1 MKLYFYCVEYLFKK
15 LSYSLII
22 IGAILAVRLPP
33 LNALK
38 AFEASARQ
46 LSFTRAAEE
55 LFVTQAA
62 ISHQIKSL
70 EEYLGIKLFMRKNRA
85 LLLTEEGQSYFLD
98 IKDIFNSLNDAT
110 ERLLARGAKGAITV
124 SLQPSFAIQWLVPRL
139 SVFNQLNPDIDVRI
153 KAVDQ
158 PDNSLTEDVDVAI
171 YHGRGRWPKVHADQL
186 HTEYMVPVCSPLLL
200 QGSKPLKTIEDFTQ
214 HTLLHDTSRRDWK
227 RWFKEAGIRANNVNH
242 GPIFSHSAMVVQ
254 AAVYGQ
260 GIALA
265 QRVLAKPD
273 IDAGRLVIPVEHS
286 LVSKNAFYI
295 VCRESQVDVGKIAAF
310 RNWVLDTVAQEQA
323 DDELEN
329 ATV

>member
-1 MKLYFYCVEYLFKK
+1 M
-15 LSYSLII
+15 
-22 IGAILAVRLPP
+22 AVRLPP
-33 LNALK
+33 LNALR

-62 ISHQIKSL
+62 ISHQIKAL
-70 EEYLGIKLFMRKNRA
+70 EEHLGLKLFMRKNRA
-85 LLLTEEGQSYFLD
+85 LLLTEDGQSYYQD
-98 IKDIFNSLNDAT
+98 IKDVFTSLYEAT

-139 SVFNQLNPDIDVRI
+139 NAFNLLNPDVDVRI

-171 YHGRGRWPKVHADQL
+171 YYGRGRWPNVHADQL
-186 HTEYMVPVCSPLLL
+186 HTEYLIPVCSPLLL
-200 QGSKPLKTIEDFTQ
+200 DGKKPLKSVEDLTQ

-227 RWFKEAGIRANNVNH
+227 RWFKEVNVKATNVNH

-260 GIALA
+260 GVALA
-265 QRVLAKPD
+265 QSILAQPE
-273 IDAGRLVIPVEHS
+273 IDAGRLVVPVEHS

-295 VCRESQVDVGKIAAF
+295 VCRENQVDVGKIAAF
-310 RNWVLDTVAQEQA
+310 REWVLDTVAEEQEEES
-323 DDELEN
+323 DS
-329 ATV
+329 

>member
-1 MKLYFYCVEYLFKK
+1 M
-15 LSYSLII
+15 
-22 IGAILAVRLPP
+22 AVRLPP
-33 LNALK
+33 LNALR

-62 ISHQIKSL
+62 ISHQIKAL
-70 EEYLGIKLFMRKNRA
+70 EEHLGLKLFMRKNRA
-85 LLLTEEGQSYFLD
+85 LLLTEDGQSYYQD
-98 IKDIFNSLNDAT
+98 IKDVFTSLHEAT

-139 SVFNQLNPDIDVRI
+139 NAFNLLNPDVDVRI

-171 YHGRGRWPKVHADQL
+171 YYGRGRWPNVHADQL
-186 HTEYMVPVCSPLLL
+186 HTEYLIPVCSPLLL
-200 QGSKPLKTIEDFTQ
+200 EGKKPLKSVEDLTQ

-227 RWFKEAGIRANNVNH
+227 RWFKEVNVKATNVNH

-260 GIALA
+260 GVALA
-265 QRVLAKPD
+265 QSILAQPE
-273 IDAGRLVIPVEHS
+273 IDAGRLVVPVEHS

-295 VCRESQVDVGKIAAF
+295 VCRENQVDVGKIAAF
-310 RNWVLDTVAQEQA
+310 REWVLDTVAEEQEEES
-323 DDELEN
+323 DS
-329 ATV
+329 

>member
-1 MKLYFYCVEYLFKK
+1 M
-15 LSYSLII
+15 
-22 IGAILAVRLPP
+22 ANRLPP

-70 EEYLGIKLFMRKNRA
+70 EEFLGIKLFMRKNRA
-85 LLLTEEGQSYFLD
+85 LLLTEEGQSYYLD
-98 IKDIFNSLNDAT
+98 IKDIFTSINDAT

-139 SVFNQLNPDIDVRI
+139 NAFNLLHPDIDVRI

-158 PDNSLTEDVDVAI
+158 PESSLTEDVDVAI
-171 YHGRGRWPKVHADQL
+171 YYGRGHWADIHAEKLQK
-186 HTEYMVPVCSPLLL
+186 EYLVPVCSPLLL
-200 QGSKPLKTIEDFTQ
+200 QGKKPLENINDLLN

-227 RWFKEAGIRANNVNH
+227 RWFKQVGVKATNVNH

-254 AAVYGQ
+254 AAVHGQ
-260 GIALA
+260 GVALA
-265 QRVLAKPD
+265 HSFLAKPD
-273 IDAGRLVIPVEHS
+273 IDSGRLVRLFDEV
-286 LVSKNAFYI
+286 LVSKSAYYI
-295 VCRESQVDVGKIAAF
+295 VCRERQVDLGKIAAF
-310 RNWVLDTVAQEQA
+310 REWVLDTVALEQEEL
-323 DDELEN
+323 DEQ
-329 ATV
+329 

>member
-1 MKLYFYCVEYLFKK
+1 M
-15 LSYSLII
+15 
-22 IGAILAVRLPP
+22 ANRLPP

-70 EEYLGIKLFMRKNRA
+70 EEFLGIKLFMRKNRA
-85 LLLTEEGQSYFLD
+85 LLLSEEGQAYYLD
-98 IKDIFNSLNDAT
+98 IKEVFNTINDAT

-139 SVFNQLNPDIDVRI
+139 NAFNSLHPDIDVRI

-158 PDNSLTEDVDVAI
+158 AESSLTEDVDVAI
-171 YHGRGRWPKVHADQL
+171 YYGRGHWADIHSEQL
-186 HTEYMVPVCSPLLL
+186 QKEYLVPVCSPLLL
-200 QGSKPLKTIEDFTQ
+200 QGKKPLSVLEDLVN

-227 RWFKEAGIRANNVNH
+227 RWFKQVGVKATNVNH
-242 GPIFSHSAMVVQ
+242 GPIFSHSSMVVQ
-254 AAVYGQ
+254 AALHGQ

-265 QRVLAKPD
+265 HSFLAKPD
-273 IDAGRLVIPVEHS
+273 IDAGRLICPFEEVLEN
-286 LVSKNAFYI
+286 KNSYYV
-295 VCRESQVDVGKIAAF
+295 VCRERQVDLGKIAAF
-310 RNWVLDTVAQEQA
+310 REWVLDTVAQEKEDF
-323 DDELEN
+323 DDE
-329 ATV
+329 